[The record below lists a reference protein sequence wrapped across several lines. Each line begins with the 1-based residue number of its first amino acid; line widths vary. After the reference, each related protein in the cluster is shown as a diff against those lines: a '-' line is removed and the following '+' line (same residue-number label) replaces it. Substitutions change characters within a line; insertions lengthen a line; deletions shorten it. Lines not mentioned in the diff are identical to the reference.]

1 MPQRPSTIL
10 EAMRTMARLAI
21 IGASLGLLG
30 CGATTPAPAQS
41 PTATPTPSP
50 SAPPVSLPTPAT
62 VATPTPSAPIT
73 TTGATGGFGDTSG
86 NPDSQYI
93 CAAQATE
100 DSEVVAYTTV
110 AGPDANG
117 GEGVCTAME
126 QGSKGAWTGI
136 AQIAS
141 GSFETTPICWVT
153 SASGAV
159 TQRVYTAIPNG
170 DDQATMVLCDDLFTG
185 AGVTPQ

>member
-1 MPQRPSTIL
+1 
-10 EAMRTMARLAI
+10 MRTMARLAI
-21 IGASLGLLG
+21 VGASIGMMG
-30 CGATTPAPAQS
+30 CGATSQGPAQL
-41 PTATPTPSP
+41 PTATATASP
-50 SAPPVSLPTPAT
+50 SAPAVSLPTPAT
-62 VATPTPSAPIT
+62 VASPTPTAAATTSA
-73 TTGATGGFGDTSG
+73 ATGGFGDTSG

-93 CAAQATE
+93 CAAQAEE
-100 DSEVVAYTTV
+100 DSQVIAYTTV
-110 AGPDANG
+110 AGADTTD

-126 QGSKGAWTGI
+126 QGSKGAWTDI

-153 SASGAV
+153 AANGAV

>member
-1 MPQRPSTIL
+1 MPHGPSTIL

-21 IGASLGLLG
+21 VGAALGLMG
-30 CGATTPAPAQS
+30 CGTTGQAPAQL
-41 PTATPTPSP
+41 PTATPAGSP
-50 SAPPVSLPTPAT
+50 PAHPASLPTPAT
-62 VATPTPSAPIT
+62 TAAPTPSAPAT
-73 TTGATGGFGDTSG
+73 ASGATGGFGDTSD
-86 NPDSQYI
+86 NPDSKYI

-100 DSEVVAYTTV
+100 ESEVIAYTTV
-110 AGPDANG
+110 AGADTTD

-126 QGSKGAWTGI
+126 QGSKGAWTDI

-153 SASGAV
+153 AANGAV